1 MGEIRAKRDTATTC
15 WAILRLENGDQIWI
29 SVAQASV
36 KICKMKWRN
45 LVPGSTLWASKSL
58 VEVGEKFFLDDR
70 DPSKRPLDLIIDKLI
85 DCGSAAE
92 VCTRLT
98 TRS

>member
-1 MGEIRAKRDTATTC
+1 MGEIRAKKDTTSTC

-36 KICKMKWRN
+36 KICKMKWGN
-45 LVPGSTLWASKSL
+45 LVPGPTLWASRSL
-58 VEVGEKFFLDDR
+58 VEVGETFFLDDY
-70 DPSKRPLDLIIDKLI
+70 DVSKRPLDLIIEKLI

-98 TRS
+98 ART